1 MAASGGDMWTGQC
14 FALRYDTRHALAL
27 AQAGDS
33 EVIACETRLARQHML
48 HSRVPSCQC
57 GGQSCTYVT
66 VMCIFMSE

>member
-1 MAASGGDMWTGQC
+1 MWTGQC

-48 HSRVPSCQC
+48 HLRVSSCQC

-66 VMCIFMSE
+66 VMCCIFMSE